1 MGVTGNIY
9 ASNALATTN
18 VLATRFSAGGFAVT
32 AAGPTLGVT
41 GNAFVSNALSTT
53 NLVASGTISYSYD
66 LVAQGAYLNPTTANS
81 STIIQWY
88 QRLVTTTGQPFWSSN
103 ASPQLGPVSPFSVA
117 GYNTTTLLNDG
128 RVIFNQLGAGNNI
141 GFFTPER
148 NQFSS
153 VSGGFTIVS
162 YDYTGAIQI
171 PDGRVIF
178 IPSNQQRV
186 GALNPITYSF
196 TTYSTGTVGVSNA
209 HWGAVYEPSGNVIM
223 TPSGTSNV
231 GIFNSVTNSYS
242 RISFVSDTVSIIYHG
257 SVLLTDGRVLFVPN
271 NTSNIGIYTPTTAT
285 YTNVTVTVSGSYAG
299 GCLMPTGN
307 VFMVPNTA
315 SSNAIIYNPF
325 LNTQSNVNGLN
336 GAFFGGPNGGNGA
349 VALPD
354 GRIVIFPRRDGSSGS
369 IVIYNSVTGAFNQ
382 VAGSSSVTFQTA
394 TTAPSGG
401 TLIPDGRIIFAG
413 SGTYAAYALDTRT
426 PAPREFCLHPFF
438 NKF

>member
-1 MGVTGNIY
+1 VTGNIY
-9 ASNALATTN
+9 ASNAVTTTN
-18 VLATRFSAGGFAVT
+18 V
-32 AAGPTLGVT
+32 
-41 GNAFVSNALSTT
+41 
-53 NLVASGTISYSYD
+53 VASGTISYSYD

-88 QRLVTTTGQPFWSSN
+88 QRLVTTTGQPFWSLNS
-103 ASPQLGPVSPFSVA
+103 SPQLGALSPLGVI

-128 RVIFNQLGAGNNI
+128 RVLFNQLGTGNNI

-153 VSGGFTIVS
+153 VSGGFTIGT
-162 YDYTGAIQI
+162 YDYTGSIQI

-178 IPSNQQRV
+178 IPSNGNKI

-196 TTYSTGTVGVSNA
+196 TTYSTGTSINNM
-209 HWGAVYEPSGNVIM
+209 HYGAVYEPSGNVIM
-223 TPSGTSNV
+223 TPTTTSNV
-231 GIFNSVTNSYS
+231 GIFNTGTNSYS
-242 RISFVSDTVSIIYHG
+242 RISFPSDVAQSVTPLYYG

-299 GCLMPTGN
+299 GCLMPSGN
-307 VFMVPNTA
+307 VFMAPYNN

-336 GAFFGGPNGGNGA
+336 GNFLGGAASGCA
-349 VALPD
+349 SLPD
-354 GRIVIFPRRDGSSGS
+354 GRIVIFTAHNINFGSM
-369 IVIYNSVTGAFNQ
+369 VIYNSVTGAFNQ
-382 VAGSSSVTFQTA
+382 VSGTSSISFQNA
-394 TTAPSGG
+394 TIPAGG

-413 SGTYAAYALDTRT
+413 SSTYGAYALDTRT